1 MTRTLASVVV
11 CSLAIV
17 SVWAPVAAHA
27 AAGVSLTDVAASGG
41 PLADQLKREAAAA
54 RKRGLQPVAELTAD
68 WCKPCRAIKRY
79 LDDPMMVDAF
89 KGVYLI
95 RVTLDD
101 WKQDELDAAGLRTPG
116 VPTFFALDPSG
127 RPTGRTITSSVWG
140 DDIPVN
146 MAPPLK
152 RFFASL
158 KK

>member
-1 MTRTLASVVV
+1 MMRTLATMVV
-11 CSLAIV
+11 CSLVLIG
-17 SVWAPVAAHA
+17 APPAHA
-27 AAGVSLTDVAASGG
+27 ATAGVSLTDVAATGG
-41 PLADQLKREAAAA
+41 PLGEQLKREAALA

-68 WCKPCRAIKRY
+68 WCKPCKAIKRY
-79 LDDPMMVDAF
+79 LDDPLMVDAF

-101 WKQDELDAAGLRTPG
+101 WKQEELDAAGLRTPG
-116 VPTFFALDPSG
+116 VPTFFALDASG

-152 RFFASL
+152 RFFATL